1 MNLTLISV
9 PIDDNETM
17 FISGLFFNLDKAI
30 EYQKGMKKRGYENCF
45 IVAYKD
51 GESLEF

>member
-1 MNLTLISV
+1 M

-30 EYQKGMKKRGYENCF
+30 EYQKGMKKEVTKTF